1 MKEDTEQDATVA
13 KRIEEIA
20 LDRSVNKKE
29 EIGGNR
35 GRAVGKPKIKQW
47 KTSKLRIECRISQK
61 GHKVRAI
68 NTRRQ
73 NNCSFVKVQNKWRW
87 LTEAISKG

>member
-20 LDRSVNKKE
+20 LDRSAKKKE

-35 GRAVGKPKIKQW
+35 GRAVGNQ
-47 KTSKLRIECRISQK
+47 KL
-61 GHKVRAI
+61 
-68 NTRRQ
+68 
-73 NNCSFVKVQNKWRW
+73 NNGKRVKC
-87 LTEAISKG
+87 G